1 MMQSRRLKN
10 TQPPHTGVRAIKQ
23 INVSYSPNKKIWY
36 QQTWHTIEFSNNKR
50 FRHHEP
56 PSSGWPLRSG
66 ATFQSYHLADL
77 CQLGDLISRLNFF
90 GSNRSVRAARVLT
103 LHEISMNAKRSAA
116 VSCTRFSPGFSG
128 IFTPLSP
135 PALVKSVESVVVNH
149 VSHAGR
155 AQRAGR
161 ISPAR
166 SLSGSAVALDCADVW
181 PIRDP
186 FYWPASWRRRA
197 TS

>member
-1 MMQSRRLKN
+1 MFRIHQTK
-10 TQPPHTGVRAIKQ
+10 I
-23 INVSYSPNKKIWY
+23 IWY

-128 IFTPLSP
+128 NFTPLSP
-135 PALVKSVESVVVNH
+135 SSLVKSVESVVVNH

-166 SLSGSAVALDCADVW
+166 SLSGSALRWTAPTLGRSEARSTGRHPGVAALLRRVRCPPPSRRSGTPW
-181 PIRDP
+181 PKR
-186 FYWPASWRRRA
+186 SESRR
-197 TS
+197 